1 MDVTVV
7 DLFKES
13 LRSNPNGI
21 LFSDERRSLTYLDV
35 DGSTARIARAVISHG
50 LSKKPVVVF
59 LEKTVECLEAFIG
72 VIRSGNFY
80 SPIDVTMPASRIKS
94 IFTTLDPAL
103 VITNDQLRDRLDA
116 TGYDGDVLN
125 LSELESESLADPS
138 ELDRAESSII
148 STDLLYVLFTSGS
161 TGIPKG
167 VAISHGSVVDYVNWT
182 TSTFGFDA
190 DTVLGNQAPFYFDNS
205 VFDIYSAIRCGGT
218 AHIIPPSLFSYPAP
232 LFEHMRNR
240 SVNAIYWVPSALV
253 HVANLKGLEGT
264 DLPDL
269 ETILFAG
276 EVMPNKQLNQWRR
289 ACPETLFANL
299 YGPTEITVTCTLFIV
314 DRAFED
320 DDPLPLGAARRN
332 AEILLL
338 DKSDRL
344 ITKPNEIGELCVKGV
359 CLARGYYGA
368 PEKTAEAFTQN
379 PCNPHVPDTIYRT
392 GDLAYYNE
400 LGELVFSSRK
410 DFQIKLG
417 GRRIELGEIET
428 AASAVPGVE
437 RCCCL
442 FNAPESKIV
451 LFASGPCDKTSLRN
465 GLRDKLPRY
474 MVPASIVI
482 IDSLP
487 LNANGKIDRTK
498 LKEML

>member
-13 LRSNPNGI
+13 LRSNPDGI
-21 LFSDERRSLTYLDV
+21 LFSDERRSLTYLDA
-35 DGSTARIARAVISHG
+35 DKSRKNRTGGCLAR
-50 LSKKPVVVF
+50 PV
-59 LEKTVECLEAFIG
+59 EKTSGDLPRKDGRMPRG
-72 VIRSGNFY
+72 VHRRGSQRKLLFAHRRHHACKQN
-80 SPIDVTMPASRIKS
+80 RIYLA
-94 IFTTLDPAL
+94 TLDPAL

-125 LSELESESLADPS
+125 LSELESESLAGPS
-138 ELDRAESSII
+138 ELDRAEGSII

-205 VFDIYSAIRCGGT
+205 VFDIYSAIRCAGA

-232 LFEHMRNR
+232 LFEHMKDRG
-240 SVNAIYWVPSALV
+240 VNAIYWVPSALV
-253 HVANLKGLEGT
+253 HIANLKGLEGT

-299 YGPTEITVTCTLFIV
+299 YGPTEITVTCTLFVV

-320 DDPLPLGAARRN
+320 DDPLPLGAVRRN

-338 DKSDRL
+338 DENDCL
-344 ITKPNEIGELCVKGV
+344 ITKPNKIGELCVKGI

-368 PEKTAEAFTQN
+368 PENRRGLHPEPLQPPRTRHHL
-379 PCNPHVPDTIYRT
+379 PHRGPGLLQRT
-392 GDLAYYNE
+392 GRAGLLIPKRLPDQAGRPKDRAGRDRNRR
-400 LGELVFSSRK
+400 FSRPRCRGDAAACSTPRK
-410 DFQIKLG
+410 ARSCCSQAVHATSVPEK
-417 GRRIELGEIET
+417 RPARQ
-428 AASAVPGVE
+428 AAA
-437 RCCCL
+437 C
-442 FNAPESKIV
+442 I
-451 LFASGPCDKTSLRN
+451 
-465 GLRDKLPRY
+465 LP
-474 MVPASIVI
+474 PPS
-482 IDSLP
+482 
-487 LNANGKIDRTK
+487 
-498 LKEML
+498 